1 MFQCSPHVSV
11 NIYEDLLILGIWSEL
26 EDLQSSDLKYN
37 FRYANHFQVF
47 FFFLGLFTTEQN

>member
-11 NIYEDLLILGIWSEL
+11 NIYENLLILGIWSEL

-47 FFFLGLFTTEQN
+47 FFLGLFTTEQN